1 MQRSAANGYSGYH
14 QGHRPRPLILAV
26 RRPVNGRFGSDGPLS
41 KERLHRM
48 KVSPAETENVLRLL
62 AATPR
67 RIASLSRGVEIS
79 KLHFRPHQD
88 SWSANDILA
97 HLRACADV
105 WGKSIVEMITQD
117 HPKLRYI
124 SPRSWIRKTD
134 YLELEFRGSLKAFTD
149 QRGELLRVLKSL
161 AIKDWSRSA
170 TFTAT
175 MKGREQTVFS
185 YACRIAEHENKHC
198 DQIEAVLK
206 ISSAQNLGV
215 QQSERV
221 DVDRDR
227 KVTSRAR

>member
-1 MQRSAANGYSGYH
+1 
-14 QGHRPRPLILAV
+14 
-26 RRPVNGRFGSDGPLS
+26 
-41 KERLHRM
+41 M
-48 KVSPAETENVLRLL
+48 KVSPAETERVLRLL

-67 RIASLSRGVEIS
+67 RIASLSRGFEIG

-105 WGKSIVEMITQD
+105 WGKSIVEMITRD

-134 YLELEFRGSLKAFTD
+134 YLELEFRGSLKAFTE
-149 QRGELLRVLKSL
+149 QRRELLRALKGL
-161 AIKDWSRSA
+161 AIEDWSRSA

-175 MKGREQTVFS
+175 TKGREETVFS

-206 ISSAQNLGV
+206 IASAQNLGA
-215 QQSERV
+215 QRGARV
-221 DVDRDR
+221 DVHRDP
-227 KVTSRAR
+227 KVTSRDR